1 MVVLASQPSPRQAAL
16 KGVKWRFLAAPIEKG
31 QLTEGQT
38 PWTDEARRRIGF
50 LERAL
55 ASTHDLE
62 SQFTSFLSEVAQ
74 GDAARGP
81 GQPAGAAAAA
91 DSAWGSIR
99 GRALGA
105 MLGGGGGGGGGLDR
119 LDLLAHEPPR
129 ADAIPSDP
137 TDALPAAARRA
148 GGAALGARGPPPS
161 ALVGGDAAGG
171 PAGADGAHAAEDDEV
186 ARVVGLGEAD
196 GGARDDND
204 DERGSPSPVI
214 IWRHAAPVKLAVNV
228 PADLLPAS
236 PAAAD
241 GAERRARKAAA
252 AAKAGAATAGK
263 AAAAG
268 GGDAA
273 ADGGGASPRA
283 AADSFELRRERFGKR
298 MNYGAWYLPVDQW
311 SSRKPHGAA
320 DPAALAAQLAGSGIG
335 AGAKPNPEAA
345 AEAAA
350 AAAAAAEV
358 EAAHHEQL
366 PKLYSSRI
374 YKEYLQE
381 KYLKEKEKLASDK
394 RPSPIRIPHY
404 LERVEAPSPTRPA
417 KGGASPQEA

>member
-81 GQPAGAAAAA
+81 GQPAGAAAAGP
-91 DSAWGSIR
+91 AWGSIR
-99 GRALGA
+99 GRALA
-105 MLGGGGGGGGGLDR
+105 R
-119 LDLLAHEPPR
+119 CW
-129 ADAIPSDP
+129 
-137 TDALPAAARRA
+137 AAAAAAAAGSTASTCWRTSRRAPTRSERPHDGARPRRA

-241 GAERRARKAAA
+241 GASAARARRRRRRRRAAPRRARRRRPAATRPPTAAA
-252 AAKAGAATAGK
+252 RRRARRRTASSC
-263 AAAAG
+263 
-268 GGDAA
+268 
-273 ADGGGASPRA
+273 GASA
-283 AADSFELRRERFGKR
+283 
-298 MNYGAWYLPVDQW
+298 
-311 SSRKPHGAA
+311 
-320 DPAALAAQLAGSGIG
+320 SGG
-335 AGAKPNPEAA
+335 
-345 AEAAA
+345 
-350 AAAAAAEV
+350 
-358 EAAHHEQL
+358 
-366 PKLYSSRI
+366 
-374 YKEYLQE
+374 
-381 KYLKEKEKLASDK
+381 
-394 RPSPIRIPHY
+394 
-404 LERVEAPSPTRPA
+404 
-417 KGGASPQEA
+417 

>member
-1 MVVLASQPSPRQAAL
+1 MDRQ
-16 KGVKWRFLAAPIEKG
+16 
-31 QLTEGQT
+31 
-38 PWTDEARRRIGF
+38 ARRRIGF

-74 GDAARGP
+74 GDHGP

-99 GRALGA
+99 GLALGA
-105 MLGGGGGGGGGLDR
+105 MLGGGGGGGGVLDR

-137 TDALPAAARRA
+137 DALPAAARRA

-161 ALVGGDAAGG
+161 ALVGGDATGGDAGRQTARTRRRTTRWRASRASARPT
-171 PAGADGAHAAEDDEV
+171 PARATITTTSAARP
-186 ARVVGLGEAD
+186 RV
-196 GGARDDND
+196 
-204 DERGSPSPVI
+204 I
-214 IWRHAAPVKLAVNV
+214 FWRHAAPVKLAVNV
-228 PADLLPAS
+228 PADRLPAS

-241 GAERRARKAAA
+241 YAPSAARARRRRRRRRAAPRRAR
-252 AAKAGAATAGK
+252 GG
-263 AAAAG
+263 G
-268 GGDAA
+268 RGGDAA
-273 ADGGGASPRA
+273 ADGGGGAASPRA

-335 AGAKPNPEAA
+335 AGAARPEAA
-345 AEAAA
+345 AEAA

-358 EAAHHEQL
+358 EAAHHERC
-366 PKLYSSRI
+366 PSCTRRGSTRSTCRRSTSRRRR
-374 YKEYLQE
+374 
-381 KYLKEKEKLASDK
+381 SW
-394 RPSPIRIPHY
+394 
-404 LERVEAPSPTRPA
+404 PTSGQARS
-417 KGGASPQEA
+417 GFRTT